1 MPHVPSRLAAALSLA
16 AALAAVAPAAL
27 AQTQPGE
34 IKGQDVMG
42 DKSRSATD
50 GWVQAPIPR
59 EDSAAK
65 DAPNPGGQSVS
76 QNKDRPVPNAPTSY
90 PAGQEPQ
97 QPLPHRTPGPSGQNP
112 DAPAKK

>member
-1 MPHVPSRLAAALSLA
+1 MSDLKPRLF
-16 AALAAVAPAAL
+16 AALAVAASLAVPSLPAS

-59 EDSAAK
+59 EESAAK

-76 QNKDRPVPNAPTSY
+76 ENRNRPVPNAPTSY

-97 QPLPHRTPGPSGQNP
+97 QPLPHRTPSPSGQNP